1 MIINGMMM
9 CMMSM
14 IVLWR
19 RDDDDKIDMNNDAA
33 ITW

>member
-9 CMMSM
+9 SMMSM